1 MIDTKINISDLKKIG
16 YEKALNLQLDLNK
29 NSITTRGTNSDPV
42 DLLLLEHQPPVITI
56 GRRGSDSDIL
66 LARPLIEKM
75 GIEIFESARGGEV
88 TYHGP
93 GQLVGY
99 CIMNLDRP
107 GRSVRQHIHNLEE
120 IIIQLL
126 KKYEIDAHRSEG
138 FTGVWIGNEKIAAI
152 GVAVKKWCTYHG
164 FALNINTNMDH
175 FNLIVPCGIRDKGVT
190 SMQKILGKE
199 ISIQNVK
206 KEIAELFKSVYKF

>member
-1 MIDTKINISDLKKIG
+1 MPDTNINISDLKKIG
-16 YEKALNLQLDLNK
+16 YEKALNYQLKLNRK
-29 NSITTRGTNSDPV
+29 AIATRGTDNDPV
-42 DLLLLEHQPPVITI
+42 ELLLLEHQPPVITI

-66 LARPLIEKM
+66 LAKPLIEKM
-75 GIEIFESARGGEV
+75 GIEIFESSRGGEV

-107 GRSVRQHIHNLEE
+107 GRSVRQHIQNLEE
-120 IIIQLL
+120 IIIQVL
-126 KKYEIDAHRSEG
+126 KKYNIDAHRSEG
-138 FTGVWIGNEKIAAI
+138 YTGVWIANEKIAAI
-152 GVAVKKWCTYHG
+152 GVAVEKWCTYHG
-164 FALNINTNMDH
+164 FALNVNTNMEH
-175 FNLIVPCGIRDKGVT
+175 FNLIVPCGIRDKGVI

-199 ISIQNVK
+199 ISIEQIK